1 MNAHRAWS
9 IGTIASGY
17 FGPWEGRCGC
27 GYRSGAFT
35 RYAEAVEAMKTH
47 QSWAE
52 RREELAS

>member
-35 RYAEAVEAMKTH
+35 RYAEAVAVMKAH
-47 QSWAE
+47 QAWAE
-52 RREELAS
+52 LEGR